1 MEAYQRRHLMDHAL
15 QLPKLSLVSTIIL
28 LLSKY

>member
-15 QLPKLSLVSTIIL
+15 QLPKLSLVSAIIL
-28 LLSKY
+28 STE